1 MRIASL
7 RRNLSRVLV
16 DRETCETPVAMEA
29 NLPVSE
35 PVNPPA
41 SEDAFPYATW
51 GPGAALFGV
60 LLALVAG
67 LLLSIP
73 VFVIDNPNGDDFSTA
88 ASVIVQ
94 FATALGFV
102 IVPLVIAGREEVPIL
117 KALKNLG
124 LRTFDVLNGLTWM
137 AASAGA
143 YLAMA
148 FAYVL
153 VVGEP
158 QQEDIAE
165 NFGALPFQILLIVFA
180 AAISEEIC
188 FRGMLFGGL
197 RKRLPRFWAAL
208 ISAAVFGALH
218 ATTGISAVPPLIVFG
233 FILALL
239 YEQTGSIVPCILL
252 HMLNN
257 SFALLGS

>member
-1 MRIASL
+1 
-7 RRNLSRVLV
+7 
-16 DRETCETPVAMEA
+16 MEA

-41 SEDAFPYATW
+41 LEGAFPYATW
-51 GPGAALFGV
+51 GPGTALFGV
-60 LLALVAG
+60 LLALVVG

-73 VFVIDNPNGDDFSTA
+73 VFVIDNPDGNDLSTA

-102 IVPLVIAGREEVPIL
+102 IVPLVIAGREGVAIL
-117 KALKNLG
+117 EALKNLG
-124 LRTFDVLNGLTWM
+124 LRAFSVLSGLKWM
-137 AASAGA
+137 GVSAGA

-153 VVGEP
+153 VIGEP
-158 QQEDIAE
+158 HQEDIAE

-208 ISAAVFGALH
+208 ISAAIFGGLH